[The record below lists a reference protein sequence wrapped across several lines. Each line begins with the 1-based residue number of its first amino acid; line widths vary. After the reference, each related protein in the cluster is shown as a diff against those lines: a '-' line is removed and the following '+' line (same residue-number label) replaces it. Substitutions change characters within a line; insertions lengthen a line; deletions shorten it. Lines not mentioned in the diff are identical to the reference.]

1 MYSNSCGIVCVAK
14 RQISKAAPCGKE
26 KEQMKTITEITRQ
39 KPTPPQIRL
48 AAYCRVSSDSSD
60 QLHSFAAQIKYYS
73 EYCKRHPEYKFVDIY
88 ADEGITGTSME
99 KRDDFRRMLRD
110 CKKGLID
117 RIIVKSMSRFA
128 RNTEEMLTALRAL
141 EQMEVSVYFE
151 EQGLDTKSMNSEMF
165 ATFPGMVAQQESVSI
180 SQNMRWSY
188 KKRMESGEFNCCAPA
203 YGFDLINGKLV
214 INETEAAVIRRI
226 FDLYLQGIGMQT
238 IANILND
245 EGTLDVIK
253 ITRKLREINVDVYF
267 EEQGI
272 HSIDPASEFYIT
284 IYGSI
289 AQSESENISAN
300 VKWGKA
306 QSSKQGNV
314 PFQCKHFLGYTK
326 NADGEIEIVP
336 EEAEII
342 REIYERY
349 LSGESLYGIKCYLEE
364 KGIPTPAGCSVWRQE
379 TIRSILS
386 NEKYKGDA
394 IINKTYVSDCISK
407 RVKVNNGER
416 NKYYI
421 ENNHPAI
428 IDAGTF
434 ARVQEEIARRS
445 GKPKVK
451 QKGTK
456 TELSRYSSKY
466 ALSELLICG
475 ECRTPYRRCTW
486 TAKGKRK
493 IVWRC
498 INRLDYGKKYC
509 HHSPSIEES
518 LLQDAVM
525 RAIMQT
531 AKQNVEV
538 LKTLKIHIGM
548 GLTDEITEDK
558 TLDIQIRIAEID
570 AEFQKMLKSV
580 SAVNAD
586 GIDEERITELMNEKQ
601 RLTVQLEQYA
611 AMRQKRESAK
621 SRLDEI
627 FTILDGLQNHPMEYD
642 DTLVRQIIECVVVE
656 SKEKIKVVF
665 IGVTEIEMTL

>member
-1 MYSNSCGIVCVAK
+1 MMQATSLQPQKTVRIIPAT
-14 RQISKAAPCGKE
+14 IDTKAA
-26 KEQMKTITEITRQ
+26 ITQNYRQ
-39 KPTPPQIRL
+39 LRV
-48 AAYCRVSSDSSD
+48 AAYCRVSTKQDE
-60 QLHSFAAQIKYYS
+60 QLNSYEVQRTHYEERIRTEPKWSLVGIFADK
-73 EYCKRHPEYKFVDIY
+73 
-88 ADEGITGTSME
+88 GITGTSMK
-99 KRDDFRRMLRD
+99 KRDEFNKMLRL
-110 CKKGLID
+110 CYKGKID
-117 RIIVKSMSRFA
+117 MIIVKSISRFA
-128 RNTEEMLTALRAL
+128 RN
-141 EQMEVSVYFE
+141 
-151 EQGLDTKSMNSEMF
+151 
-165 ATFPGMVAQQESVSI
+165 
-180 SQNMRWSY
+180 
-188 KKRMESGEFNCCAPA
+188 
-203 YGFDLINGKLV
+203 
-214 INETEAAVIRRI
+214 
-226 FDLYLQGIGMQT
+226 
-238 IANILND
+238 
-245 EGTLDVIK
+245 TLDVIK

-306 QSSKQGNV
+306 QSAKQGNV

-326 NADGEIEIVP
+326 NTDGEIEIVP

-342 REIYERY
+342 REIYEQY

-364 KGIPTPAGCSVWRQE
+364 KEIPTPAGCSVWRQE

-407 RVKVNNGER
+407 RVKANNGER

-421 ENNHPAI
+421 ENNHPGI

-451 QKGTK
+451 QKGAK
-456 TELSRYSSKY
+456 TELSRYSSRY

-525 RAIMQT
+525 RATMQT
-531 AKQNVEV
+531 AKQNIEV

-548 GLTDEITEDK
+548 GLTDEVTEDK
-558 TLDIQIRIAEID
+558 TLDIQIQIAEID
-570 AEFQKMLKSV
+570 AEFQKMLKAV
-580 SAVNAD
+580 SADNAD

-611 AMRQKRESAK
+611 TMRQKRESAK

-642 DTLVRQIIECVVVE
+642 DKLVRQIIECVVVE

-665 IGVTEIEMTL
+665 IDGTEIEMVL

>member
-245 EGTLDVIK
+245 EGV
-253 ITRKLREINVDVYF
+253 RRQYGRE
-267 EEQGI
+267 
-272 HSIDPASEFYIT
+272 
-284 IYGSI
+284 
-289 AQSESENISAN
+289 
-300 VKWGKA
+300 KWHHTTV
-306 QSSKQGNV
+306 NYV
-314 PFQCKHFLGYTK
+314 L
-326 NADGEIEIVP
+326 NN
-336 EEAEII
+336 
-342 REIYERY
+342 ER
-349 LSGESLYGIKCYLEE
+349 
-364 KGIPTPAGCSVWRQE
+364 
-379 TIRSILS
+379 
-386 NEKYKGDA
+386 YKGDA
-394 IINKTYVSDCISK
+394 LLQKQITTQTLPFKKQRNHGEQPMYYVENSNPAIVSRETYEAVQALIKSRQPSCKRKAKTYPLTRTLLCPDCGHTFRRQVVNGTAYWLCAAKATNKTDCAWR
-407 RVKVNNGER
+407 RVKEDEVYAAFNLMIRKVQANREYLLSTLIRQLEELQYRTTGSQQRIKE
-416 NKYYI
+416 
-421 ENNHPAI
+421 
-428 IDAGTF
+428 ID
-434 ARVQEEIARRS
+434 REIADLTAQNL
-445 GKPKVK
+445 V
-451 QKGTK
+451 
-456 TELSRYSSKY
+456 LSRLHGKGVLNAADY
-466 ALSELLICG
+466 
-475 ECRTPYRRCTW
+475 
-486 TAKGKRK
+486 TAQS
-493 IVWRC
+493 
-498 INRLDYGKKYC
+498 D
-509 HHSPSIEES
+509 
-518 LLQDAVM
+518 
-525 RAIMQT
+525 
-531 AKQNVEV
+531 V
-538 LKTLKIHIGM
+538 LENK
-548 GLTDEITEDK
+548 
-558 TLDIQIRIAEID
+558 
-570 AEFQKMLKSV
+570 
-580 SAVNAD
+580 
-586 GIDEERITELMNEKQ
+586 ITELRIERRAKITDSDENEMLEELKMLNDILKEVEIGIDFDAMLFEQ
-601 RLTVQLEQYA
+601 TVDSITVDSNELLTFHLA
-611 AMRQKRESAK
+611 GGIS
-621 SRLDEI
+621 L
-627 FTILDGLQNHPMEYD
+627 P
-642 DTLVRQIIECVVVE
+642 
-656 SKEKIKVVF
+656 EKIREK
-665 IGVTEIEMTL
+665 GRCYQA

>member
-245 EGTLDVIK
+245 EGV
-253 ITRKLREINVDVYF
+253 RRQYGRE
-267 EEQGI
+267 
-272 HSIDPASEFYIT
+272 
-284 IYGSI
+284 
-289 AQSESENISAN
+289 
-300 VKWGKA
+300 KWHHTTV
-306 QSSKQGNV
+306 NYV
-314 PFQCKHFLGYTK
+314 L
-326 NADGEIEIVP
+326 NN
-336 EEAEII
+336 
-342 REIYERY
+342 ER
-349 LSGESLYGIKCYLEE
+349 
-364 KGIPTPAGCSVWRQE
+364 
-379 TIRSILS
+379 
-386 NEKYKGDA
+386 YKGDA
-394 IINKTYVSDCISK
+394 LLQKQITTQTLPFKKQRNHGEQPMYYVENSNPAIVSRETYEAVQALIKSRQPSCKRKAKNYPLTRTLLCPDCGHTFRRQVVNGTTYWLCAAKATNKTDCAWR
-407 RVKVNNGER
+407 RVKEDEVYAAFNLMIRKVQANREYLLGTLIRQLEELQYR
-416 NKYYI
+416 TTGSQQRIK
-421 ENNHPAI
+421 E
-428 IDAGTF
+428 ID
-434 ARVQEEIARRS
+434 REIADLTAQNI
-445 GKPKVK
+445 V
-451 QKGTK
+451 
-456 TELSRYSSKY
+456 LSRLHGKGVLNAADY
-466 ALSELLICG
+466 
-475 ECRTPYRRCTW
+475 
-486 TAKGKRK
+486 TAQS
-493 IVWRC
+493 
-498 INRLDYGKKYC
+498 D
-509 HHSPSIEES
+509 
-518 LLQDAVM
+518 
-525 RAIMQT
+525 
-531 AKQNVEV
+531 V
-538 LKTLKIHIGM
+538 LENK
-548 GLTDEITEDK
+548 
-558 TLDIQIRIAEID
+558 
-570 AEFQKMLKSV
+570 
-580 SAVNAD
+580 
-586 GIDEERITELMNEKQ
+586 ITELRIERRTKITDSDENEMLEELKMLNDILKEVEIGIGFDAELFEQ
-601 RLTVQLEQYA
+601 TVDSITVESNERLTFHLA
-611 AMRQKRESAK
+611 GGIS
-621 SRLDEI
+621 L
-627 FTILDGLQNHPMEYD
+627 P
-642 DTLVRQIIECVVVE
+642 
-656 SKEKIKVVF
+656 EKIREK
-665 IGVTEIEMTL
+665 GRCYRQ

>member
-1 MYSNSCGIVCVAK
+1 MTQATSVQPQKTVRIIPAT
-14 RQISKAAPCGKE
+14 IDTKAA
-26 KEQMKTITEITRQ
+26 ITQNYRQ
-39 KPTPPQIRL
+39 LRV
-48 AAYCRVSSDSSD
+48 AAYCRVSTKQDE
-60 QLHSFAAQIKYYS
+60 QLNSYEVQKNHYEERIRTEPKWSLVGIFADK
-73 EYCKRHPEYKFVDIY
+73 
-88 ADEGITGTSME
+88 GITGTSMK
-99 KRDDFRRMLRD
+99 KRDEFNKMLRL
-110 CKKGLID
+110 CYKGKID
-117 RIIVKSMSRFA
+117 MIIVKSISRFA
-128 RNTEEMLTALRAL
+128 RN
-141 EQMEVSVYFE
+141 
-151 EQGLDTKSMNSEMF
+151 
-165 ATFPGMVAQQESVSI
+165 
-180 SQNMRWSY
+180 
-188 KKRMESGEFNCCAPA
+188 
-203 YGFDLINGKLV
+203 
-214 INETEAAVIRRI
+214 
-226 FDLYLQGIGMQT
+226 
-238 IANILND
+238 
-245 EGTLDVIK
+245 TLDVIK
-253 ITRKLREINVDVYF
+253 ITRKLREINVDVFF

-306 QSSKQGNV
+306 QSAKQGNV

-326 NADGEIEIVP
+326 NAD
-336 EEAEII
+336 
-342 REIYERY
+342 
-349 LSGESLYGIKCYLEE
+349 
-364 KGIPTPAGCSVWRQE
+364 
-379 TIRSILS
+379 
-386 NEKYKGDA
+386 
-394 IINKTYVSDCISK
+394 
-407 RVKVNNGER
+407 GER

-445 GKPKVK
+445 GKPNVK

-548 GLTDEITEDK
+548 GLTDEVTEDK

-570 AEFQKMLKSV
+570 AEFQKMLKAV
-580 SAVNAD
+580 SADNAD

-611 AMRQKRESAK
+611 AVRQKRESAK

-642 DTLVRQIIECVVVE
+642 DKLVRQIIECIVVE

-665 IGVTEIEMTL
+665 IGGTEIEMAL

>member
-245 EGTLDVIK
+245 EGV
-253 ITRKLREINVDVYF
+253 RRQYGRE
-267 EEQGI
+267 
-272 HSIDPASEFYIT
+272 
-284 IYGSI
+284 
-289 AQSESENISAN
+289 
-300 VKWGKA
+300 KWHHTTV
-306 QSSKQGNV
+306 NYV
-314 PFQCKHFLGYTK
+314 L
-326 NADGEIEIVP
+326 NN
-336 EEAEII
+336 
-342 REIYERY
+342 ER
-349 LSGESLYGIKCYLEE
+349 
-364 KGIPTPAGCSVWRQE
+364 
-379 TIRSILS
+379 
-386 NEKYKGDA
+386 YKGDA
-394 IINKTYVSDCISK
+394 LLQKQITTQTLPFKKQRNHGEQPMYYVENSNPAIVSRETYGAVQALIKSRQPSCKRKAKNYPLTKTLLCPDCGHTFRRQVVNGTAYWLCAAKATNKTDCAWR
-407 RVKVNNGER
+407 RVKEDEVYAAFNLMIRKLQANREYLLGTLIRQLEELQYR
-416 NKYYI
+416 TTGSQQRVK
-421 ENNHPAI
+421 E
-428 IDAGTF
+428 ID
-434 ARVQEEIARRS
+434 REIADLTAQNL
-445 GKPKVK
+445 V
-451 QKGTK
+451 
-456 TELSRYSSKY
+456 LSRLHGKGVLNAADY
-466 ALSELLICG
+466 
-475 ECRTPYRRCTW
+475 
-486 TAKGKRK
+486 TAQS
-493 IVWRC
+493 
-498 INRLDYGKKYC
+498 D
-509 HHSPSIEES
+509 
-518 LLQDAVM
+518 
-525 RAIMQT
+525 
-531 AKQNVEV
+531 V
-538 LKTLKIHIGM
+538 LENK
-548 GLTDEITEDK
+548 
-558 TLDIQIRIAEID
+558 
-570 AEFQKMLKSV
+570 
-580 SAVNAD
+580 
-586 GIDEERITELMNEKQ
+586 ITELRIERRAKITDSDENE
-601 RLTVQLEQYA
+601 
-611 AMRQKRESAK
+611 M
-621 SRLDEI
+621 LDELKMLND
-627 FTILDGLQNHPMEYD
+627 ILKG
-642 DTLVRQIIECVVVE
+642 VE
-656 SKEKIKVVF
+656 IGIGFDAELFEQTVDSITVDSNELLTFHLAGGISLPEKIREK
-665 IGVTEIEMTL
+665 GRCYKR